1 MNMRLNGGYF
11 LKVAIYLR
19 KSRQDEE
26 AEKRGEHETLSRH
39 RSTLLKLAKEKN
51 LNIIEIKEE
60 VLSGESISYRP
71 KMLELLDEVKKGLY
85 DAVLVMDIDRLGRG
99 NMQDQGLI
107 LDTFKQSR
115 TKIITPR
122 KTYDLSNEWDEEYSE
137 FEAFMA
143 RKELKLITRRM
154 QRGRIKSVE
163 EGKFIGATAPYG
175 YKTEF
180 QGKNRVLVIDPDKA
194 NIVRM
199 IFDMYLEGLGAYK
212 IANYLNTL
220 GYKTST
226 GRDWYEKAVR
236 DIIKNKIY
244 CGYIVWNKV
253 ERKRNSSRKSP
264 EKEIQSLGT
273 HEPIISE
280 ETWNK
285 AQHIRT
291 KRSIAPVS
299 DNKNLTNPLAGL
311 IRCKLCGNSMTAST
325 SSYKDIGYVKFIVCK
340 SCYKNAGTRLDV
352 LETEIL
358 NSLKSILNTYKLYLD
373 DNGSEIDNTNKLS
386 KHFNLLKQLEKES
399 ITLTKQKENLHDLL
413 EKGIYDI
420 DTYLDRSKILT
431 DKIDINKKAIE
442 KVKNDIEDETNNSI
456 DISEVVPKLEN
467 LLELYPVTS
476 NVINKNKLL
485 KTVLDSIIYYKE
497 KNKRNSQFELDIKF
511 KSNVDF

>member
-1 MNMRLNGGYF
+1 M
-11 LKVAIYLR
+11 KVAIYLR

-71 KMLELLDEVKKGLY
+71 KMLELIDEVKRGLY

-122 KTYDLSNEWDEEYSE
+122 KTYDLSNEFDEEYSE

-163 EGKFIGATAPYG
+163 EGKFIGSNAPFG
-175 YKTEF
+175 YKFEYA
-180 QGKNRVLVIDPDKA
+180 GKERLLVIDDEKA
-194 NIVRM
+194 EIVKI
-199 IFDMYLEGLGAYK
+199 IFNMYLEGVGAYK
-212 IANYLNTL
+212 ISSYLNAL

-226 GRDWYEKAVR
+226 GRSWYEKAVR

-244 CGYIVWNKV
+244 CGYVVWNKV

-264 EKEIQSLGT
+264 EREIHALGR
-273 HEPIISE
+273 HEPIIPE
-280 ETWNK
+280 AMWNK
-285 AQHIRT
+285 AQNIRT
-291 KRSIAPVS
+291 KRSISPTGN
-299 DNKNLTNPLAGL
+299 DKKLTNPLAGL
-311 IRCKLCGNSMTAST
+311 IKCKFCGNSMTATTST
-325 SSYKDIGYVKFIVCK
+325 YKDVGYVKFIVCK

-358 NSLKSILNTYKLYLD
+358 NSLENILNTYKLYLYD
-373 DNGSEIDNTNKLS
+373 EGAEMDNNTTKLS
-386 KHFNLLKQLEKES
+386 KHANLLKQLEKES
-399 ITLTKQKENLHDLL
+399 VTLTKQKENLHDLL
-413 EKGIYDI
+413 ERGIYDI
-420 DTYLDRSKILT
+420 DTYLDRSKILA
-431 DKIDINKKAIE
+431 DKIDTNKKAIE
-442 KVKNDIEDETNNSI
+442 KVKIDIEDETNNSI

-467 LLELYPVTS
+467 LLELYPVTKNAAEKNELLK
-476 NVINKNKLL
+476 NVI
-485 KTVLDSIIYYKE
+485 DSIIYYKE
-497 KNKRNSQFELDIKF
+497 KNKRNAQFELDIKF
-511 KSNVDF
+511 KSNLDL

>member
-1 MNMRLNGGYF
+1 M
-11 LKVAIYLR
+11 KVAIYLR

-71 KMLELLDEVKKGLY
+71 KMLELLDEVKRGLY

-143 RKELKLITRRM
+143 HKELKLITRRM

-163 EGKFIGATAPYG
+163 EGKFIGSNAPFG
-175 YKTEF
+175 YKFEYN
-180 QGKNRVLVIDPDKA
+180 GKERMLVIDDEKA
-194 NIVRM
+194 EIVKT
-199 IFDMYLEGLGAYK
+199 IFDMYLEGIGAYK
-212 IANYLNTL
+212 ISSYLNAL

-226 GRDWYEKAVR
+226 GRSWYEKAVR

-244 CGYIVWNKV
+244 CGYVVWNKV

-264 EKEIQSLGT
+264 EREIHALGK

-280 ETWNK
+280 NTWNE
-285 AQHIRT
+285 AQSIRT
-291 KRSIAPVS
+291 KRSISPVS
-299 DNKNLTNPLAGL
+299 DNKKITNPLAGL
-311 IRCKLCGNSMTAST
+311 IRCKFCGNSMTASAST
-325 SSYKDIGYVKFIVCK
+325 YKDVGYVKFIVCK
-340 SCYKNAGTRLDV
+340 SCYKNAGTRLDI
-352 LETEIL
+352 LEKEIL
-358 NSLKSILNTYKLYLD
+358 NSLEDILNTYKVYLYEYD
-373 DNGSEIDNTNKLS
+373 KDVEIDINANELS
-386 KHFNLLKQLEKES
+386 RYTNLLKQLEKES
-399 ITLTKQKENLHDLL
+399 ITLANQKENLHNLL
-413 EKGIYDI
+413 ERGIYDI
-420 DTYLDRSKILT
+420 DTYLDRSKILA
-431 DKIDINKKAIE
+431 DKIDTNKKAIE
-442 KVKNDIEDETNNSI
+442 NVKKDIENETNNSI
-456 DISEVVPKLEN
+456 DITDIIPKLEN
-467 LLELYPVTS
+467 LLELYPITRLAS
-476 NVINKNKLL
+476 EKNELLKNVI
-485 KTVLDSIIYYKE
+485 DSIIYYKE
-497 KNKRNSQFELDIKF
+497 KHRRNAQFELDIKF
-511 KSNVDF
+511 KSNLDL